1 MRRTDGDDEDDNGSG
16 TMVASQSAAV
26 GKDKSLIKAEG

>member
-1 MRRTDGDDEDDNGSG
+1 MRRTDGDDDDDNGRG

-26 GKDKSLIKAEG
+26 GKDKSQIKAEG